1 MGKAVTISPNSSKLT
16 PQTVRRSGYKFRER
30 QPPCI
35 KQALIGHKKRRE
47 FGIRKGLKKLVISS
61 KIRIFIGENQ

>member
-1 MGKAVTISPNSSKLT
+1 MIFTFWVYI
-16 PQTVRRSGYKFRER
+16 
-30 QPPCI
+30 I
-35 KQALIGHKKRRE
+35 RE

>member
-1 MGKAVTISPNSSKLT
+1 MPLKTVTAVTATLKNNFPLYVEWLT
-16 PQTVRRSGYKFRER
+16 ARLPIV
-30 QPPCI
+30 
-35 KQALIGHKKRRE
+35 RE

>member
-1 MGKAVTISPNSSKLT
+1 MITKLRKKMKKYLFLL
-16 PQTVRRSGYKFRER
+16 QDRIMLRKRSTVETMNNN
-30 QPPCI
+30 
-35 KQALIGHKKRRE
+35 LRE